1 MVKAELSNYT
11 KPIERVKMKLTE
23 ILNKT
28 CVIGLSYLDGKEQLL
43 KESML
48 AGKVIAAD
56 EQKGIQ
62 IALVNTGNNSSIHMN
77 ESSCEGGDKK
87 NKEKHAVFT
96 LPSSLS
102 AWFIAPGG
110 NYKNEKNE
118 FLIENPDYLVT
129 WDIKQMQEKKQDKVH
144 QWWSWQPR
152 TTSPEV
158 G

>member
-1 MVKAELSNYT
+1 
-11 KPIERVKMKLTE
+11 MKLTE

-28 CVIGLSYLDGKEQLL
+28 CVIGLSYIDGKEQLL

-48 AGKVIAAD
+48 AGKVISAD
-56 EQKGIQ
+56 EQEGIQ
-62 IALVNTGNNSSIHMN
+62 IALVNAGNNSSIPMTEN
-77 ESSCEGGDKK
+77 SNQDDDKK
-87 NKEKHAVFT
+87 AKEKTAVFT

-102 AWFIAPGG
+102 AWFIAPEG
-110 NYKNEKNE
+110 NYKNEKKE

-129 WDIKQMQEKKQDKVH
+129 WNIKQMQEKKQDKVH

-152 TTSPEV
+152 TTPPEV